1 MAKNKQRRVESDS
14 EGSTV
19 GELANG
25 VAKMKVKSKMNGTT
39 KLPVVY
45 DIQPINPNTFDP
57 KKLKLDDEEE
67 SGGISRV
74 GLLYKYKGSEKNFH
88 FTCPKN
94 VEAYFKCNG
103 VEEET
108 YAKKGGQ
115 RTGTGKNVMKLYMDA
130 DNPEH
135 EKFYDCLLAICAI
148 VKKKIEKEKG
158 EEVDVKIRGLYD
170 IVDDA
175 KNVTGHA
182 LAARLIESGSGVMY
196 TAAYNDHE
204 QVDVRTIGRC
214 IVRPGLAFSYTI
226 PEDGENYRISVSLT
240 QLYYV
245 ARSLFPLRD
254 LE

>member
-1 MAKNKQRRVESDS
+1 MARNKHRRAESDS
-14 EGSTV
+14 DGSIEDVT
-19 GELANG
+19 NG
-25 VAKMKVKSKMNGTT
+25 VAKMKVKSKMNGAA
-39 KLPVVY
+39 KLPVVH
-45 DIQPINPNTFDP
+45 DIQLINPNTFDP
-57 KKLKLDDEEE
+57 KKLKLDDEVE

-88 FTCPKN
+88 FTCPKT
-94 VEAYFKCNG
+94 VDAYFKCNG

-108 YAKKGGQ
+108 YAKKGGT

-130 DNPEH
+130 ENPEH
-135 EKFYDCLLAICAI
+135 EKFHDCLLSICAI

-158 EEVDVKIRGLYD
+158 GEVDVRIRGLYD

-182 LAARLIESGSGVMY
+182 LAARLIESNDGVMY
-196 TAAYNDHE
+196 TAAYNDDE
-204 QVDVRTIGRC
+204 QVDVKSVGRC

-226 PEDGENYRISVSLT
+226 PEDEENYRISVSMT